1 MAARQAAG
9 INPARVSNP
18 VGGRQTVW
26 DVKYTADDT
35 LISHCSRSQP
45 LSATPRGLAE
55 RASRDLGPCS
65 VWLSKH
71 DAAAAF
77 PRVKKGARSGR
88 AVFMPLAAPGP
99 HRTAPVEVQH
109 RNSFDFARLS
119 CWRAATRSATPAAT
133 RNATAPSE
141 RKEQRRVWGRINAGA
156 ALHARLGW
164 ALNTQARSDPTQSQ
178 SANCPPGVIAFRRVK
193 AGHPYSRGTSGEPS
207 SRTAA
212 VPNR

>member
-1 MAARQAAG
+1 MPPPHFPVSKR
-9 INPARVSNP
+9 ARV
-18 VGGRQTVW
+18 
-26 DVKYTADDT
+26 
-35 LISHCSRSQP
+35 L
-45 LSATPRGLAE
+45 
-55 RASRDLGPCS
+55 
-65 VWLSKH
+65 
-71 DAAAAF
+71 
-77 PRVKKGARSGR
+77 GARYSC
-88 AVFMPLAAPGP
+88 LAAPGP

-133 RNATAPSE
+133 RDATAPSE

-193 AGHPYSRGTSGEPS
+193 AGDPYSRGTSGANPFLLPATPS
-207 SRTAA
+207 HREAA
-212 VPNR
+212 MDSAGARVQNRPARPAYLSPASVPTDGAPPQLRSWWM